1 MRCFDNKKFHKLF
14 YTILLSALLT
24 ANGHAGIMIGGTR
37 FIYHEENE
45 KGLSFLV
52 KNSDNSPYL
61 IQTKILPDN
70 TQGNNIQQAL
80 PNSGLANFVAT
91 PPLQP
96 LRKKQENYIR
106 VIRTEGKLPNDRE
119 SLFQLSITAIP
130 SGRPTGNDLQL
141 AIRSRYKLIYR
152 PSGLKGEPN
161 QAYQQLR
168 WQRHGDLVT
177 VENPTPYYVTLFQM
191 DINGKLQPAK
201 GVVAPFGSRTESW
214 CPKNGGC
221 DLKWQSLDDLGTPTP
236 TWAINPNA
244 TASLGNA
251 IANAS
256 PVVTALKSD
265 EKKSDENSSEAHSS
279 PAHP

>member
-1 MRCFDNKKFHKLF
+1 MRCFDNKKLQKLF

-24 ANGHAGIMIGGTR
+24 ANGYAGIMIGGTR

-91 PPLQP
+91 PPLLP

-236 TWAINPNA
+236 AWAINPNA

-256 PVVTALKSD
+256 PVVTPLKSD
-265 EKKSDENSSEAHSS
+265 EKKPDENSSEAHSS

>member
-1 MRCFDNKKFHKLF
+1 MRCFDNKKFQKLF

-24 ANGHAGIMIGGTR
+24 ANGYAGIMIGGTR

-91 PPLQP
+91 PPLLP

-152 PSGLKGEPN
+152 PSGLKGETN

-177 VENPTPYYVTLFQM
+177 VENPTPYYVTFQM

-236 TWAINPNA
+236 AWAINPNA

-256 PVVTALKSD
+256 PVVTPLKSD
-265 EKKSDENSSEAHSS
+265 EKKPDENSSEAHSS

>member
-91 PPLQP
+91 PPLLP

-256 PVVTALKSD
+256 PVVTPLKSD

>member
-1 MRCFDNKKFHKLF
+1 MRCFDNKKSRRVF

-52 KNSDNSPYL
+52 KNSDDSPYL
-61 IQTKILPDN
+61 IQTKISPDN
-70 TQGNNIQQAL
+70 TQGNSIQQAL

-91 PPLQP
+91 PPLLP

-168 WQRHGDLVT
+168 WQRHGDSVT

-191 DINGKLQPAK
+191 NINGKLQPAK

-236 TWAINPNA
+236 AWAINPNA

-256 PVVTALKSD
+256 PVVTPLKSGEKKPD
-265 EKKSDENSSEAHSS
+265 EKNSEIHSS
-279 PAHP
+279 PRLP